1 MVSRSL
7 RGFFPCPLIGILFA
21 ESIAAY
27 ADKGNKFSLFSEFRS
42 KPMIRDHE
50 RKKIILTLRWTA
62 IIVTSYLILFGRGRV
77 TDLHLSHILIAVYIL
92 SNVLLTF
99 LPEAWFSNQKFF
111 YPVVIVDTGLVSF
124 GMYLSEKMTTDF
136 YLVFFLIII
145 FASISRNFKLLMA
158 IGGVTALLYGVLL
171 YSWGLLTT
179 ENGSSYT
186 LRIPFIFIMTAFYG
200 YIVQTLTKEKHQE
213 LTISEDKYRGLF
225 ENANEGIII
234 LRDLQGRIADVNR
247 EVEKASG
254 YTKEE
259 LLQNEFLALFAP
271 EEMEK
276 ATDYLKEVAEKGEA
290 RADDLSLKR
299 KDRTLMEVDLSI
311 KRIDLGD
318 ESFYQVMIRDLT
330 NQRKLEKK
338 IRESKRNLEA
348 IFDGIGDQLSLQ
360 APDYEI
366 LRVNKA
372 VIENHRRTYQQ
383 LIGRKCYEAYYQRS
397 FPCERCPVSVT
408 VKTKKP
414 ASSLIKSPER
424 ETIYRI
430 FSYPILDEKEN
441 LISVLEYVKDI
452 TEEQRLQEQLI
463 QSEKLAGIGI
473 LASGVTH
480 EINNPLSGI
489 IGMAEVALEEEDPS
503 KNEDYLRDILNC
515 AQRIGEIVKGLKSYS
530 RAAKKEDLSPVNLN
544 EVLEE
549 SLKMVQLAMKNNT
562 IEVIKTFQP
571 IEKVKANTGEI
582 QQVFTNLITN
592 AFQAMDGRGGK
603 LVLSTR
609 SLKDLVEV
617 KVSDDGMGIPQ
628 KYLNQIFDPF
638 FTTKNPGEGTGLG
651 LNIVYRIVTKYE
663 GTIDVESKEQV
674 GTIFTIK
681 FPKGRDE

>member
-1 MVSRSL
+1 MSVMM
-7 RGFFPCPLIGILFA
+7 G
-21 ESIAAY
+21 
-27 ADKGNKFSLFSEFRS
+27 DQN
-42 KPMIRDHE
+42 

-62 IIVTSYLILFGRGRV
+62 IIVTSYLILFGQGRV
-77 TDLHLSHILIAVYIL
+77 TDLHLSHILILIYIL

-99 LPEAWFSNQKFF
+99 FPKTWFSNLKFF
-111 YPVVIVDTGLVSF
+111 YPLVIVDTGIVSF

-158 IGGVTALLYGVLL
+158 IGGITALLYGVLL
-171 YSWGLLTT
+171 YSWGLLLTQ
-179 ENGSSYT
+179 NSSSYT

-200 YIVQTLTKEKHQE
+200 YIVQTLTKEKHEE

-234 LRDLQGRIADVNR
+234 LRNPQGQIADVNR
-247 EVEKASG
+247 EVERASG
-254 YTKEE
+254 YTKKE

-276 ATDYLKEVAEKGEA
+276 TRNYLKEVAGKGEA
-290 RADDLSLKR
+290 RTDYLSLR
-299 KDRTLMEVDLSI
+299 KKDGTFMEVDLSI

-330 NQRKLEKK
+330 KQRRLEKK
-338 IRESKRNLEA
+338 IVESKRNLEA
-348 IFDGIGDQLSLQ
+348 IFDGIRDHLSLQ

-372 VIENHRRTYQQ
+372 VIENYRTTFQE

-397 FPCERCPVSVT
+397 LPCERCPVSVT
-408 VKTKKP
+408 VETKKP
-414 ASSLIKSPER
+414 ASSLVKSPDR
-424 ETIYRI
+424 DTLYRI

-441 LISVLEYVKDI
+441 LISVIEYVKDI

-473 LASGVTH
+473 LAAGVTH

-489 IGMAEVALEEEDPS
+489 IGMAEIALEEEDPS
-503 KNEDYLRDILNC
+503 KSEDYLRDILNC
-515 AQRIGEIVKGLKSYS
+515 AHRIGEIVKGLKSYS
-530 RAAKKEDLSPVNLN
+530 RVAKKEDLSPVNLN

-549 SLKMVQLAMKNNT
+549 SLKMVQLAIKKDT
-562 IEVIKTFQP
+562 VEVVKKFQP
-571 IEKVKANTGEI
+571 VEKIKANIGEI

-628 KYLNQIFDPF
+628 KYVNQIFDPF

-663 GTIDVESKEQV
+663 GTIDVESTEQV
-674 GTIFTIK
+674 GTTFTIK
-681 FPKGRDE
+681 FPIGRNE